1 MSTGTVSIGT
11 EKVDRLSLFFFFKP
25 AKARLEAAPGNNW
38 PNQDPIIRT
47 IIADPV

>member
-1 MSTGTVSIGT
+1 LELKKSIG
-11 EKVDRLSLFFFFKP
+11 SASFSFFKP
-25 AKARLEAAPGNNW
+25 AMARLEAAPGNNW